1 MIESGHVASELPELD
16 RTGDPRGGA
25 VAWALLAVSMVLVA
39 SIILT
44 VMWVVRSW

>member
-16 RTGDPRGGA
+16 RTGDPQGGA
-25 VAWALLAVSMVLVA
+25 VAWALLSVGMVLLA

-44 VMWVVRSW
+44 VMWAVRGW